1 MNFDLTPQLP
11 AIFDLAHIVLA
22 GIAVI
27 LFFAFLLKTPKRI
40 VVDTETVV
48 AETVVTEPDGETTD
62 DGDSEG
68 PQSTEVADT
77 EVVDTGDEKID
88 SMPVKASSP
97 ESALQL
103 LSILQKE
110 ARLID
115 FVQEDIG
122 AYTDEEVGAAA
133 RVVHEG
139 SLKAINEYFTL
150 SPIRTE
156 DEESRITLA
165 EGFNASEV
173 RLTGNVVGA
182 APFTGTL
189 IHRGWRVKEV
199 KLPKLSTGHDTT
211 IVAAAEV
218 EL

>member
-11 AIFDLAHIVLA
+11 ATFDLTHIVLA
-22 GIAVI
+22 AVVVI
-27 LFFAFLLKTPKRI
+27 LVFVFVLKPSKRTL
-40 VVDTETVV
+40 VD
-48 AETVVTEPDGETTD
+48 AAMDDSTTD
-62 DGDSEG
+62 DTPSI
-68 PQSTEVADT
+68 EVADT
-77 EVVDTGDEKID
+77 EDKQQNSTAV
-88 SMPVKASSP
+88 SAVKASSP
-97 ESALQL
+97 DSALQFLSL
-103 LSILQKE
+103 LQQE

-115 FVQEDIG
+115 FVQEEIG
-122 AYTDEEVGAAA
+122 AYSDEEVGAAA

-139 SLKAINEYFTL
+139 SQKVINDYFTL

-156 DEESRITLA
+156 DEESRVTLA

-189 IHRGWRVKEV
+189 IHRGWRVKAV
-199 KLPKLSTGHDTT
+199 NLPKLSAGHDTA

>member
-11 AIFDLAHIVLA
+11 AIFDLTHIVLA

-27 LFFAFLLKTPKRI
+27 LFFAFVLKPSKRI
-40 VVDTETVV
+40 LVD
-48 AETVVTEPDGETTD
+48 AETDDSTT
-62 DGDSEG
+62 GDTPSI
-68 PQSTEVADT
+68 EVADT
-77 EVVDTGDEKID
+77 EDNKIA
-88 SMPVKASSP
+88 STAVPSVKESSTIKESSTVKKSSP
-97 ESALQL
+97 ESALQFLGL
-103 LSILQKE
+103 LQQE
-110 ARLID
+110 ARLVD
-115 FVQEDIG
+115 FVQEEIG
-122 AYTDEEVGAAA
+122 AYSDEEVGAAA

-139 SLKAINEYFTL
+139 SKKAINEYFTL

-156 DEESRITLA
+156 DEESRVTLA

-189 IHRGWRVKEV
+189 IHRGWRAEAVN
-199 KLPKLSTGHDTT
+199 LPKLSAGHDTT
-211 IVAAAEV
+211 IIAAAEV

>member
-11 AIFDLAHIVLA
+11 ATFDLIHIVLA
-22 GIAVI
+22 GITLI
-27 LFFAFLLKTPKRI
+27 LFFALVLKPSKGI
-40 VVDTETVV
+40 LVD
-48 AETVVTEPDGETTD
+48 AETDDSTTD
-62 DGDSEG
+62 D
-68 PQSTEVADT
+68 TEDK
-77 EVVDTGDEKID
+77 KID
-88 SMPVKASSP
+88 STAVPTIKDSSP
-97 ESALQL
+97 ESALQFLGL
-103 LSILQKE
+103 LQQE

-115 FVQEDIG
+115 FVQEEIG
-122 AYTDEEVGAAA
+122 AYSDEEVGAAA

-139 SLKAINEYFTL
+139 SKKAINEYFTL

-156 DEESRITLA
+156 DEESRVTLA

-173 RLTGNVVGA
+173 RLTGNVVGS

-189 IHRGWRVKEV
+189 IHRGWRVAAV
-199 KLPKLSTGHDTT
+199 NLPKLSAGHDTT

>member
-11 AIFDLAHIVLA
+11 VTFDLTHIVLA
-22 GIAVI
+22 SIAVI
-27 LFFAFLLKTPKRI
+27 LFFAFVLKPSKRI
-40 VVDTETVV
+40 LVD
-48 AETVVTEPDGETTD
+48 AETDDSTTD
-62 DGDSEG
+62 D
-68 PQSTEVADT
+68 TALITVTDT
-77 EVVDTGDEKID
+77 EDKKID
-88 SMPVKASSP
+88 STAVPTIKESSTVKESSP
-97 ESALQL
+97 ESALQFLGL
-103 LSILQKE
+103 LQQE

-115 FVQEDIG
+115 FVQEEIG
-122 AYTDEEVGAAA
+122 LYSDEEVGAAA

-139 SLKAINEYFTL
+139 SKKAINEYFTL

-156 DEESRITLA
+156 DEESRVTLA

-173 RLTGNVVGA
+173 RLTGNVVGS

-189 IHRGWRVKEV
+189 IHRGWRVEAV
-199 KLPKLSTGHDTT
+199 NLPKLSAGHDTT

>member
-11 AIFDLAHIVLA
+11 ATFDLTHIMLA

-27 LFFAFLLKTPKRI
+27 LFFAFVLKPSKRI
-40 VVDTETVV
+40 LVD
-48 AETVVTEPDGETTD
+48 AETDDSTTD
-62 DGDSEG
+62 DTPSIG
-68 PQSTEVADT
+68 VADT
-77 EVVDTGDEKID
+77 EDKKID
-88 SMPVKASSP
+88 STAVPTVKEPSPTKESSP
-97 ESALQL
+97 ESALQFLGL
-103 LSILQKE
+103 LQQE

-115 FVQEDIG
+115 FVQEEIG
-122 AYTDEEVGAAA
+122 AYSDEEVGAAA

-139 SLKAINEYFTL
+139 SKKAINEYFTL

-156 DEESRITLA
+156 DEESRVTLA

-189 IHRGWRVKEV
+189 IHRGWRAEAVN
-199 KLPKLSTGHDTT
+199 LPKLSAGHDTT
-211 IVAAAEV
+211 ILAAAEV

>member
-11 AIFDLAHIVLA
+11 ATFDLTHIVLA

-27 LFFAFLLKTPKRI
+27 LFFAFVLKPSKRTL
-40 VVDTETVV
+40 VDAAT
-48 AETVVTEPDGETTD
+48 DQSTTD
-62 DGDSEG
+62 DPASI
-68 PQSTEVADT
+68 EVADI
-77 EVVDTGDEKID
+77 EDNQID
-88 SMPVKASSP
+88 STAVSAVKASSP
-97 ESALQL
+97 DSALQFLSL
-103 LSILQKE
+103 LQQE

-115 FVQEDIG
+115 FVQEEIG
-122 AYTDEEVGAAA
+122 AYSDEEVGAAA
-133 RVVHEG
+133 RVVHGG
-139 SLKAINEYFTL
+139 SQKVINEYFTL

-156 DEESRITLA
+156 DEDSRVTLA

-173 RLTGNVVGA
+173 RLTGNVIGA

-189 IHRGWRVKEV
+189 IHRGWRAKEV
-199 KLPKLSTGHDTT
+199 KLPKLSAGHNTA

>member
-11 AIFDLAHIVLA
+11 ATFDLTHIVLA

-27 LFFAFLLKTPKRI
+27 LFFAFVLKPSKRI
-40 VVDTETVV
+40 LVD
-48 AETVVTEPDGETTD
+48 AETDDSTTD
-62 DGDSEG
+62 DTPSIG
-68 PQSTEVADT
+68 VADT
-77 EVVDTGDEKID
+77 EDKKID
-88 SMPVKASSP
+88 STAVPTVKESSTVEESSTVKESSP
-97 ESALQL
+97 ESALQFLGL
-103 LSILQKE
+103 LQQE

-115 FVQEDIG
+115 FVQEEIG
-122 AYTDEEVGAAA
+122 AYSDEEVGAAA

-139 SLKAINEYFTL
+139 SKKAINEYFTL

-156 DEESRITLA
+156 DEESRVTLA

-189 IHRGWRVKEV
+189 IHRGWRAEAVN
-199 KLPKLSTGHDTT
+199 LPKLSAGHDTT

>member
-11 AIFDLAHIVLA
+11 ATFDLTHIVLA

-27 LFFAFLLKTPKRI
+27 LFLAFVLKSSKRI
-40 VVDTETVV
+40 SGD
-48 AETVVTEPDGETTD
+48 AETDDSTTD
-62 DGDSEG
+62 DTSSVGVAESE
-68 PQSTEVADT
+68 DK
-77 EVVDTGDEKID
+77 KID
-88 SMPVKASSP
+88 TTGVPLVQESSP
-97 ESALQL
+97 ESALQFLGL
-103 LSILQKE
+103 LQQE

-122 AYTDEEVGAAA
+122 SYSDEEVGAAA

-139 SLKAINEYFTL
+139 SKKAINEYFTL

-156 DEESRITLA
+156 DEESRVTLA

-173 RLTGNVVGA
+173 RLTGNVVGK

-189 IHRGWRVKEV
+189 IHRGWRAEAVN
-199 KLPKLSTGHDTT
+199 LPKLSAGHDAT

>member
-1 MNFDLTPQLP
+1 MNFELTPQLP
-11 AIFDLAHIVLA
+11 ATFDLAHIVLA
-22 GIAVI
+22 GIVVI
-27 LFFAFLLKTPKRI
+27 LFFAFILKPSKRI
-40 VVDTETVV
+40 FAD
-48 AETVVTEPDGETTD
+48 AATD
-62 DGDSEG
+62 D
-68 PQSTEVADT
+68 STIDDADT
-77 EVVDTGDEKID
+77 EDKQID
-88 SMPVKASSP
+88 SAPVSAVKESSP
-97 ESALQL
+97 DSALQFLSL
-103 LSILQKE
+103 LQQE

-115 FVQEDIG
+115 FVQEEIG
-122 AYTDEEVGAAA
+122 AYSDEEVGAAA

-139 SLKAINEYFTL
+139 SQKAINEYFTL

-156 DEESRITLA
+156 DEESRVTLA

-199 KLPKLSTGHDTT
+199 KLPKLSSGHDTT

>member
-1 MNFDLTPQLP
+1 MNLDFTPQLP
-11 AIFDLAHIVLA
+11 ATFDLAHILLA

-27 LFFAFLLKTPKRI
+27 LLIALILKPSKRTLDDASGTPGKAPA
-40 VVDTETVV
+40 VAPVA
-48 AETVVTEPDGETTD
+48 AETTADKPI
-62 DGDSEG
+62 
-68 PQSTEVADT
+68 QSTTSSVRE
-77 EVVDTGDEKID
+77 
-88 SMPVKASSP
+88 SSP
-97 ESALQL
+97 DSALQF
-103 LSILQKE
+103 LSSLQQE

-122 AYTDEEVGAAA
+122 NYSDEEVGAAA

-139 SLKAINEYFTL
+139 SKKAITEFFTL

-156 DEESRITLA
+156 EEESRITLP

-173 RLTGNVVGA
+173 RLTGNVVGS

-189 IHRGWRVKEV
+189 IHRGWRAQEV
-199 KLPKLSTGHDTT
+199 KLPKLSAGHDTT
-211 IVAAAEV
+211 IVAPAEV

>member
-11 AIFDLAHIVLA
+11 ATFDLTHIVLA
-22 GIAVI
+22 GIAVLL
-27 LFFAFLLKTPKRI
+27 LFALVLKLSKRI
-40 VVDTETVV
+40 LVN
-48 AETVVTEPDGETTD
+48 AETDDSTTD
-62 DGDSEG
+62 DTPSIG
-68 PQSTEVADT
+68 VADT
-77 EVVDTGDEKID
+77 EDKKID
-88 SMPVKASSP
+88 STAVPTVKEPSPTKEPSP
-97 ESALQL
+97 ESALQFLGL
-103 LSILQKE
+103 LQQE

-115 FVQEDIG
+115 FVQEEIG
-122 AYTDEEVGAAA
+122 AYSDEEVGAAA

-139 SLKAINEYFTL
+139 SKKAINEYFTL

-156 DEESRITLA
+156 DEESRVTLA

-189 IHRGWRVKEV
+189 IHRGWRADAVN
-199 KLPKLSTGHDTT
+199 LPKLSAEHDTT